1 MRTIAGGAA
10 QKRGVNCLK
19 LSHTKDAARMH
30 RCGDKEPTSLGSLAI
45 STEDKTNHII
55 SRRRCCTLF
64 LKFFVSFGPRL
75 ILGAKPMSPAFGC
88 KLRRHVWSVAAAFNS
103 TLREKGSTLLA

>member
-30 RCGDKEPTSLGSLAI
+30 RCGDKEPRKVYLG
-45 STEDKTNHII
+45 H
-55 SRRRCCTLF
+55 RRQN
-64 LKFFVSFGPRL
+64 KS
-75 ILGAKPMSPAFGC
+75 
-88 KLRRHVWSVAAAFNS
+88 HY
-103 TLREKGSTLLA
+103 